1 MELLKRWIK
10 RWWKQQHN
18 QNKNIANSE
27 SFQYK
32 TSITGSTY
40 NGDTKT
46 TNSEGNEIDN
56 SAYDANKSVTKGARI
71 VPLKY
76 FN

>member
-1 MELLKRWIK
+1 MVIQKLP
-10 RWWKQQHN
+10 
-18 QNKNIANSE
+18 
-27 SFQYK
+27 
-32 TSITGSTY
+32 
-40 NGDTKT
+40 
-46 TNSEGNEIDN
+46 EGNEIDN